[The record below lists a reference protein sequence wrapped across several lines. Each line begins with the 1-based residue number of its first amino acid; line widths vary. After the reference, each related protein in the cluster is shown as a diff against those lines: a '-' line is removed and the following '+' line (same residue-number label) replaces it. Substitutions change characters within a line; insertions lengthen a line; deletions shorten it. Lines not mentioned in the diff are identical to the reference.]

1 MTSFRLL
8 AVGLALLGIAIM
20 TPSHAQTKIQDQGD
34 FLVSYE
40 RSTSQIHEEF
50 RRIFQEDRYLEDI
63 AADINASLAL
73 PYDVGMSFAPCG
85 TANAFYDPEQY
96 TIIMCYEL
104 VEYFAGL
111 FAEEYD
117 NDEDLGLAI
126 LGATTFTLFH
136 ELGHALI
143 HVLELPATGREEDA
157 VDQLAATILLA
168 EDEDG
173 YSDADSVLDA
183 ATWFLRGFE
192 AQEDNNTR
200 FDQLAFHGEHSLDA
214 QRFYNLM
221 CWAYGSNQQE
231 FSDLVSDED
240 GLPENRAARCP
251 TEYERMSNAWT
262 RLLEPYWK

>member
-1 MTSFRLL
+1 MTSIRALVTGFVLL
-8 AVGLALLGIAIM
+8 SIM
-20 TPSHAQTKIQDQGD
+20 MLSSAQAQTQTQDQGD
-34 FLVSYE
+34 FVVFYE
-40 RSTSQIHEEF
+40 QSTSQTHEEF
-50 RRIFQEDRYLEDI
+50 RQVLQEDGYLENI
-63 AADINASLAL
+63 AADINAALAL
-73 PYDVGMSFAPCG
+73 PFDVGMGFAPCG
-85 TANAFYDPEQY
+85 TVNAFYDPEQRS
-96 TIIMCYEL
+96 IIMCYEL
-104 VEYFAGL
+104 VEYFGNM
-111 FAEEYD
+111 FSEEYD

-126 LGATTFTLFH
+126 LGATTFTLYH

-192 AQEDNNTR
+192 AQEDNDTP
-200 FDQLAFHGEHSLDA
+200 FGQLAFHGEHSLDA

-240 GLPENRAARCP
+240 GLPRDRAARCP
-251 TEYERMSNAWT
+251 TEYERMTNAWS
-262 RLLEPYWK
+262 RLLEPFWK